1 VFRRWWRARSSEC
14 ARKAGA
20 SVNGISRKQQ
30 RLRAC
35 SGHAGVNGR
44 ANMLLCAWIGRL
56 GSNGRA
62 QGGRVAGKRLRESRS
77 PIFKF
82 KSSLKTSALHPTLLL
97 LEFARRPA
105 PQAEAAKANYNSN
118 VLCSKFL
125 SSAGRIR
132 PGNQCYTLPRVES
145 SGMTCTAGTTL
156 VLRKQ

>member
-1 VFRRWWRARSSEC
+1 MRWWRARSSEC
-14 ARKAGA
+14 ARKAGP
-20 SVNGISRKQQ
+20 SVTWISRKQQ

-82 KSSLKTSALHPTLLL
+82 KSSLKTYALASNADIVVVREAPCTTGRSSTGQLQH
-97 LEFARRPA
+97 RR
-105 PQAEAAKANYNSN
+105 
-118 VLCSKFL
+118 V
-125 SSAGRIR
+125 
-132 PGNQCYTLPRVES
+132 
-145 SGMTCTAGTTL
+145 M
-156 VLRKQ
+156 

>member
-1 VFRRWWRARSSEC
+1 MLILWESFGFLKYTGGGCVIFSEWRELRRWWRARSSVC

-35 SGHAGVNGR
+35 SGRAGVNGR

-82 KSSLKTSALHPTLLL
+82 KSSLKTSAIASNAVIVGVR
-97 LEFARRPA
+97 EA
-105 PQAEAAKANYNSN
+105 PCTTGRS
-118 VLCSKFL
+118 SKGQL
-125 SSAGRIR
+125 
-132 PGNQCYTLPRVES
+132 QQQRV
-145 SGMTCTAGTTL
+145 M
-156 VLRKQ
+156 